1 VNPQEKQAD
10 DGQLTDQLS
19 ISVLLRIAGS
29 TRGAEAHGKSRGY
42 DEPSVEQYDTH
53 RFSLYSCIN
62 LTLMTSRQ
70 IISAFWA
77 VTKSKTCR
85 NA

>member
-29 TRGAEAHGKSRGY
+29 TARLSQDLRTKQSFYLHTYKQAS
-42 DEPSVEQYDTH
+42 P
-53 RFSLYSCIN
+53 L
-62 LTLMTSRQ
+62 
-70 IISAFWA
+70 IIPLH
-77 VTKSKTCR
+77 
-85 NA
+85 